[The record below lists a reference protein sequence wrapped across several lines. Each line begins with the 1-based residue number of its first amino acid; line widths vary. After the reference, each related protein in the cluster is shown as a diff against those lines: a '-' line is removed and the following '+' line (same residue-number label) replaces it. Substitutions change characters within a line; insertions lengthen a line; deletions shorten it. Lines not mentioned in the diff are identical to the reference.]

1 MQQGWGLVDSLQ
13 DTRLQILCPQN
24 GAGWLAGGVGLGSAC
39 AMFLPASSAFWGRTG
54 HFLQSKFRKR
64 HLQSWPAL
72 LSGAHWSGKGRV
84 GFPCFPGDIKSYL
97 APDPRAS
104 CWGCGCQLIEEV
116 FPEGSPGPFRK
127 TSLGLL
133 IPQPLALPLRDDPG
147 VRPLTLEG
155 DQEPASSS
163 SLAPQLLLSILRY
176 LTPLGHFQA
185 LSPQVTSSRSPGP

>member
-1 MQQGWGLVDSLQ
+1 MGL
-13 DTRLQILCPQN
+13 
-24 GAGWLAGGVGLGSAC
+24 AGWLVGWDWGQRVPCSSLPPPPSGVGQGIFFSPNSERGTCRAGLRYSV
-39 AMFLPASSAFWGRTG
+39 
-54 HFLQSKFRKR
+54 
-64 HLQSWPAL
+64 
-72 LSGAHWSGKGRV
+72 AHWSGKGRV